1 MHQRKI
7 DTSLNDRRGILRQ
20 LERVK
25 EENISLDEL
34 EEIGGF
40 LKKNGKSALR
50 PLVRNLW
57 LERRGDLISRYTY
70 LLDFFEDEVWIDQLI
85 QIALKRRD
93 LDHDAKA
100 AILAA
105 LEGYGVDVS
114 HPPFSYLFAGIANSA
129 SISVPEVL
137 DRGEEGLISFMEE
150 FLLYPQEIRLMVIG
164 RLPEV
169 GNPKVVDLLQILLR
183 LDDGGVTPATLA
195 ALGRIREKASAELL
209 RKYLSQAAEPLA
221 GIAARNLRRLS
232 FLGVDA
238 GNLSEQDTSLPF
250 HICCA
255 GPPDG
260 DGYRTLFFSRTS
272 GGDTFAILCLQ
283 IHELIGIV
291 GARGSASVAGSE
303 LEEELTELHGE
314 EEVVP
319 VEADYALC
327 LMQDALYRNRET
339 GTELPAEF
347 YVRSGMFSR
356 GQLVPTIY
364 EPPLQPTK
372 AKVRLTNDCLDE
384 IADDD
389 FFSCWFMT
397 DSSVYGYA
405 AEWRDLQL
413 RCSGRELTRGLE
425 LILAR
430 FCQELFPH
438 LVERIH
444 RRLLLVADLMR
455 RVGRDPRLA
464 EKTAALAGNVAE
476 FKLPYHFHPFL
487 RRLALESMDMARE
500 ALEEGFDTRRY
511 EPESGEEW
519 DD

>member
-25 EENISLDEL
+25 EENISLPEL
-34 EEIGGF
+34 EEIGRF
-40 LKKNGKSALR
+40 LKKNGMSALR

-57 LERRGDLISRYTY
+57 LERRGDLISRYTH
-70 LLDFFEDEVWIDQLI
+70 LLDFFEDEAWIDQLI

-93 LDHDAKA
+93 LDHDAKS
-100 AILAA
+100 AIFAA
-105 LEGYGVDVS
+105 LEGYGVDLS
-114 HPPFSYLFAGIANSA
+114 HPPFSYLFAGISSSTAM
-129 SISVPEVL
+129 SVPEIM

-169 GNPKVVDLLQILLR
+169 DDPRVVDLLQLLIR
-183 LDDGGVTPATLA
+183 LGDDGVTSATLV

-209 RKYLSQAAEPLA
+209 RKFLCQTGPLA
-221 GIAARNLRRLS
+221 KIAARSLRRLS

-238 GNLSEQDTSLPF
+238 GGQPKQDTLLPF

-260 DGYRTLFFSRTS
+260 DGYRTLFFSR
-272 GGDTFAILCLQ
+272 GRGRDTFAILCLQ
-283 IHELIGIV
+283 LHELIGIV
-291 GARGSASVAGSE
+291 GARGSISVSGPE
-303 LEEELTELHGE
+303 LEEELAELHGE

-319 VEADYALC
+319 VDADYALSM
-327 LMQDALYRNRET
+327 MQDALYRNRET

-347 YVRSGMFSR
+347 YVRSGMFSA
-356 GQLVPTIY
+356 GQMTPAVY
-364 EPPLQPTK
+364 EPPLQQ
-372 AKVRLTNDCLDE
+372 AKPKIRLSKDCLDE

-405 AEWRDLQL
+405 AEWRELQQK
-413 RCSGRELTRGLE
+413 SGKREQARGLE
-425 LILAR
+425 LILER
-430 FCQELFPH
+430 FCQELFPS
-438 LVERIH
+438 LIERIH

-455 RVGRDPRLA
+455 HVGRDALLA
-464 EKTAALAGNVAE
+464 EKTAALAVNIAE

-511 EPESGEEW
+511 ETESGEEW